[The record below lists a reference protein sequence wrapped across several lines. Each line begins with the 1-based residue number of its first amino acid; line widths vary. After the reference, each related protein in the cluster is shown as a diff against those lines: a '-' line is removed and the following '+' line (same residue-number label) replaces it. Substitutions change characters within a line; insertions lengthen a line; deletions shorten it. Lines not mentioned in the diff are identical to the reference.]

1 MKKILFSLL
10 FLATLFS
17 CEDFLEESNPIGL
30 TADKITDISSMQA
43 LVYGT
48 YANLRSFTAYQNMI
62 TSTIIHDV
70 NIRRDP
76 NWIPFFNWSEV
87 GLSQTFTT
95 NMYGD
100 GFSALNKINTI
111 SEANV
116 LEMTATDAKK
126 NSVMGDMHFLRA
138 LVYFD
143 MNNYFTLH
151 STGNSVPLVLNV
163 LGVNDRVSVA
173 KSIDIQTQ
181 IETDI
186 ELAREFFRN
195 ASGVSN
201 YETATA
207 LASRIYFYHEK
218 YDLAY
223 QRANEVI
230 ESSKYSLES
239 DVIAPFTKGS
249 GSPEVIFAIKYN
261 ANEGWP
267 GAARINFQNFQADK
281 ELGITSLNEAS
292 ILTQLRTADPSDRR
306 HTKFYTEADGLV
318 YANGK
323 FPSNQ
328 TDYIYLRYSEILLTR
343 AEANIMRNNIVS
355 AQDVS
360 DINAVKNRAGAA
372 DIINGIPSVANAL
385 NALFNE
391 RSKELCFE
399 HGDRF
404 LNTRRLEKGI
414 INEAGTE
421 EISFSEYV
429 DQLAFPFPIAEIQIH
444 NLKR

>member
-1 MKKILFSLL
+1 MKKILFGLF

-30 TADKITDISSMQA
+30 TADKLTDISSMQA

-62 TSTIIHDV
+62 TSTVIHDV
-70 NIRRDP
+70 NIRRDA

-87 GLSQTFTT
+87 GLSPTFTT
-95 NMYGD
+95 NLFGD
-100 GFSALNKINTI
+100 GYSALNKINTI
-111 SEANV
+111 SEANI
-116 LEMTATDAKK
+116 LEMAASDAKK
-126 NSVMGDMHFLRA
+126 NSVLGDMHFLRA
-138 LVYFD
+138 LIYFD

-173 KSIDIQTQ
+173 KSKDIQTQ

-239 DVIAPFTKGS
+239 DVIAPFVKGS
-249 GSPEVIFAIKYN
+249 SSPEVIFAIKYN
-261 ANEGWP
+261 INEGWP
-267 GAARINFQNFQADK
+267 GAALVNFQNFQADK
-281 ELGITSLNEAS
+281 ELGTTSLNEAS
-292 ILTQLRTADPSDRR
+292 LLSQLRAADPSDKR
-306 HTKFYTEADGLV
+306 HTKFYSEANGLT

-328 TDYIYLRYSEILLTR
+328 TDYIYLRYSEVLLTR
-343 AEANIMRNNIVS
+343 AEANIMRNNIVG

-360 DINAVKNRAGAA
+360 DINAVKKRAGAA
-372 DIINGIPSVANAL
+372 DIINGIPSVDNAL
-385 NALFNE
+385 NILFNE

-404 LNTRRLEKGI
+404 LNTRRLKKGI
-414 INEAGTE
+414 INEAGTA
-421 EISFSEYV
+421 EIPFSEYV
-429 DQLAFPFPIAEIQIH
+429 DQLAFPFPLNEVQIH